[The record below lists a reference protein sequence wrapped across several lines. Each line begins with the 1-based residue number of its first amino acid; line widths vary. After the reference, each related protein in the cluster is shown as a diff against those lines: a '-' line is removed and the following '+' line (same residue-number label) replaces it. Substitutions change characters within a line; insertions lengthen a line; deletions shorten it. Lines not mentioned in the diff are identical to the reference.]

1 MSASAQA
8 ARAAMFAQVAAGAG
22 SAPCLSPSLSSTQS
36 VLCRGCDPVM
46 AARSQAFLPPLL
58 GGASVSAYS
67 DDTAF
72 FAALE
77 RVRSGADPLPSAVL
91 FAPGA
96 HRWAAAG
103 QPIPGGIPGLSH
115 GWGLAQYHA
124 RVRQA
129 VGDGVPIVGS
139 AQEAD
144 IVPLLRKA
152 LGLQ

>member
-1 MSASAQA
+1 MSTSAQA
-8 ARAAMFAQVAAGAG
+8 QRDAMFAAVAAGAG
-22 SAPCLSPSLSSTQS
+22 PACSPTATPSTQS

-46 AARSQAFLPPLL
+46 AARSTTFLPPLL
-58 GGASVSAYS
+58 NGATISAYS
-67 DDTAF
+67 DDAAF

-77 RVRSGADPLPSAVL
+77 RVRSGADPMPSAVF

-129 VGDGVPIVGS
+129 LGEGVPIVGS